1 MKLRRFSIS
10 SDSKPFGCLVDR
22 LNTSERVLS
31 SPWVASQI
39 PRMTVTGGLD
49 IMDESVTQ
57 KKDMKRQLIVA
68 AALSQKIS
76 SVRVTTTAIL
86 WLLITVKSS
95 IVVGPIKP

>member
-1 MKLRRFSIS
+1 
-10 SDSKPFGCLVDR
+10 
-22 LNTSERVLS
+22 
-31 SPWVASQI
+31 
-39 PRMTVTGGLD
+39 MTVTGGLD

-95 IVVGPIKP
+95 IVAGPIKP